1 MSRGPGIWQRAIM
14 TALQTRDVI
23 YLRDVLPSPYT
34 TAQRLACVRAAH
46 QLAHGRKINLYTTY
60 QATILARSNIR
71 ITWDVLMRLELKQQ
85 GLSEAEINERRAIQQ
100 KYHTKTAMEHLG
112 RYNNAHNVPWYDAL
126 LTAIGNDT
134 P

>member
-46 QLAHGRKINLYTTY
+46 QLAHGRKINLYTVVDPACWTDSVVGY
-60 QATILARSNIR
+60 NLSRDRRSHDGTTAKIHR
-71 ITWDVLMRLELKQQ
+71 K
-85 GLSEAEINERRAIQQ
+85 IQDR
-100 KYHTKTAMEHLG
+100 G
-112 RYNNAHNVPWYDAL
+112 CP
-126 LTAIGNDT
+126 
-134 P
+134 